1 MLDLGQYQI
10 VGTTAREIA
19 TSAEAAIRDGALGTG
34 DPLPTVRSLAVT
46 LGTSPATVNSAY
58 RTLRDR
64 GLVVAEGRRGTR
76 VAPRP
81 PVRMP
86 PVAGP
91 GAGTRIR
98 QLPAGV
104 RDLTIGLADPDLL
117 LPLEPA
123 LRRIDLERKLR
134 VEGLESLD
142 SELLELAAESF
153 AAD

>member
-1 MLDLGQYQI
+1 MLDLEQYHHHQI
-10 VGTTAREIA
+10 NGSTAREIA
-19 TSAEAAIRDGALGTG
+19 SSVETAVREGALSTG
-34 DPLPTVRSLAVT
+34 ERLPTVRELAGR
-46 LGTSPATVNSAY
+46 LGTSPATVNAAY
-58 RTLRDR
+58 RILRER

-123 LRRIDLERKLR
+123 LRRIDLERK
-134 VEGLESLD
+134 
-142 SELLELAAESF
+142 
-153 AAD
+153 